1 MPYIPNTPEEQ
12 QEMLQSLGMTQIADL
27 FVDIAENLR
36 LTRPLD
42 LPEALTEPELL
53 RYMGRLAQKNVNLD
67 QYVSF
72 LGAGA
77 YDHIIP
83 AAISHL
89 ISRGEFLTAYTP
101 YQA

>member
-53 RYMGRLAQKNVNLD
+53 RYMGRLAQKMSILTNM
-67 QYVSF
+67 F
-72 LGAGA
+72 LFWVQA
-77 YDHIIP
+77 
-83 AAISHL
+83 L
-89 ISRGEFLTAYTP
+89 MTTLSRRQFP
-101 YQA
+101 I